1 MKKDI
6 LFKTALEKKYNKKIL
21 ISELKTKDII
31 FFCRDALSYT
41 VSEKDKKIYEREI
54 LDLMKSMK
62 LDVSYK
68 SIDGNN
74 LLAYPVYN
82 NAFKIVDY
90 LLENNF
96 YDLQNYND
104 DVSQDVCACIML
116 DGEKMM
122 HKLLDL
128 NINEKYINDMCFRAY
143 LMASVVFPDYKKSY
157 EDKVKQLID
166 KTDFKEI
173 LENFIKHDD
182 FSKCVNQYKLFL
194 QDHPMDLK
202 KKIEVV
208 ENVLKPLRNKGKI
221 IEVKEKYKLLNIWL
235 NYHILEDNL
244 TRQNDNK
251 NKQIRY
257 KI

>member
-1 MKKDI
+1 MKKNI

-31 FFCRDALSYT
+31 FFCRDTLSYLI
-41 VSEKDKKIYEREI
+41 SNEDKIIYEIEI
-54 LDLMKSMK
+54 LQLMKSME
-62 LDVSYK
+62 LDVNYK

-74 LLAYPVYN
+74 LLAYPIYN

-104 DVSQDVCACIML
+104 DVSQAVCACIML

-166 KTDFKEI
+166 KTDFKEV
-173 LENFIKHDD
+173 LENFVKHED
-182 FSKCVNQYKLFL
+182 FSKCIEQYQLFL
-194 QDHPMDLK
+194 QEHPMDLK

-208 ENVLKPLRNKGKI
+208 ENVLQPLRNKGKI
-221 IEVKEKYKLLNIWL
+221 IQVKEKYKLLNIWL
-235 NYHILEDNL
+235 SYYLLEDNL
-244 TRQNDNK
+244 NQKNDDNK
-251 NKQIRY
+251 KTRY

>member
-104 DVSQDVCACIML
+104 DVSQAVCACIML

-166 KTDFKEI
+166 KTDFKEV
-173 LENFIKHDD
+173 LENFVKHED
-182 FSKCVNQYKLFL
+182 FSKCIEQYQLFL
-194 QDHPMDLK
+194 QEHPMDLK

-208 ENVLKPLRNKGKI
+208 ENVLQPLRNKGKI
-221 IEVKEKYKLLNIWL
+221 IQVKEKYKLLNIWL
-235 NYHILEDNL
+235 SYYLLEDNL
-244 TRQNDNK
+244 NQKNDDNK
-251 NKQIRY
+251 KTRY